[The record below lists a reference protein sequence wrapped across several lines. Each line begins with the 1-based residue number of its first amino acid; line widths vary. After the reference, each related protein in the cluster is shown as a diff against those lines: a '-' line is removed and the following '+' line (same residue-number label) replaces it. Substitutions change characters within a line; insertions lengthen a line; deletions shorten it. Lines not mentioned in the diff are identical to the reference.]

1 MISLE
6 DQQSSNMAMETHSV
20 PHVLKPKGAAIPG
33 LDYGI
38 DMLDETPAPIPQ
50 AGGNQRRPESP
61 NSNSEIEQSNG
72 QSFNQSRSGA
82 LNYSRPQN
90 QMQQQR
96 PMSNFQNQAFPQR
109 FQGQQRND
117 EGSLEEGS
125 YNEQSANGSGSDMQS
140 NGSDDNNLLQ
150 DGFMPEGNAADP
162 PQLTYEQRRERKI
175 NGLAALRR
183 LEEAGYV
190 AAGDKTFSFASELA
204 EIEETVERLKLQR
217 DLDSSIKFQR
227 KFLIG
232 FSNVVEYVCS
242 TEYNIFDLKLEGW
255 SESLFENIT
264 DYDEVFEELYF
275 KYKDSVAVLPEVKL
289 MMMVGG
295 SAMMFHMSRELFSK
309 TSSKVPGFD
318 EVMSRDPDLR
328 RRYTD
333 AASGIA
339 KERGMPMPSKSD
351 NGMGFLNDLVK
362 NAMPSSIN
370 MGQARSQPQQTQP
383 VQQTQRPRERV
394 QQQQFKQPQRQQSN
408 RPQMPQGRPAPN
420 RTRIPMSDPD
430 DIDGLL
436 SSLTGKG
443 KKSKTYIEDEIDLS
457 EIENLSDLG

>member
-82 LNYSRPQN
+82 LNYPRPQN
-90 QMQQQR
+90 QMQQR
-96 PMSNFQNQAFPQR
+96 PPPSNFQNQR
-109 FQGQQRND
+109 FQGFQRN
-117 EGSLEEGS
+117 EEASLEEGS
-125 YNEQSANGSGSDMQS
+125 YNDQDGSGSGSDMQS
-140 NGSDDNNLLQ
+140 NGSDDGNLLP
-150 DGFMPEGNAADP
+150 DGFMPQGNAADP

-370 MGQARSQPQQTQP
+370 MGQARQPQQPQP
-383 VQQTQRPRERV
+383 AQNFQRPPQRA
-394 QQQQFKQPQRQQSN
+394 QQPQFKQPPRQQPN
-408 RPQMPQGRPAPN
+408 RPQFKQPPN

-443 KKSKTYIEDEIDLS
+443 KKSKSYIEDEIDLS